1 VAKLADRQH
10 GVVARRQLRTH
21 GLTSGAINHAVATG
35 RLYRV
40 FRGVFGVGHR
50 PLGPHGRMFAA
61 TLACGD
67 GSVLSHRSAAWLL
80 GIWERQPSP
89 IEVIAPVQAGR
100 QIPGIH
106 RRHTPLPPLSDG
118 WTEYG
123 IPCTGPSRTIIDL
136 AGFESERSLRRAIE
150 QAAVLRM
157 LDVAEIDAILDTG
170 RRRRN
175 SRRLRLILDNWRR
188 YSPETRLRSPLEAKL
203 LPLLSRRDIPP
214 PQCNAKL
221 KVGNESFEVDFLW
234 RAQRFVIETDGR
246 RYHGNPEARKRDRHR
261 DRVLAA
267 TGYRVWRLT
276 WDDLEKRPEATMN
289 ELVRR
294 LNGA

>member
-1 VAKLADRQH
+1 VATLADCQH
-10 GVVARRQLRTH
+10 GVVARRQLRE
-21 GLTSGAINHAVATG
+21 LGATEAAIDHAVSTG
-35 RLYRV
+35 RLHRV
-40 FRGVFGVGHR
+40 FHGVFGVGHR
-50 PLGPHGRMFAA
+50 PLGSHARMFAA

-89 IEVIAPVQAGR
+89 IEVVAPVQAGR

-106 RRHTPLPPLSDG
+106 RRHTPLPPPSDR
-118 WTEYG
+118 WTEHD
-123 IPCTGPSRTIIDL
+123 IPCTGPSHTIIDL
-136 AGFESERSLRRAIE
+136 AGSEGEWSLRRAIE

-157 LDVAEIDAILDTG
+157 LDVAEIDAILDAG
-170 RRRRN
+170 PRRCG

-188 YSPETRLRSPLEAKL
+188 YAPETRLRSPMEAKL

-246 RYHGNPEARKRDRHR
+246 RYHGNPEAQRRDHHR

-276 WDDLEKRPEATMN
+276 WDDLETRPEATMN